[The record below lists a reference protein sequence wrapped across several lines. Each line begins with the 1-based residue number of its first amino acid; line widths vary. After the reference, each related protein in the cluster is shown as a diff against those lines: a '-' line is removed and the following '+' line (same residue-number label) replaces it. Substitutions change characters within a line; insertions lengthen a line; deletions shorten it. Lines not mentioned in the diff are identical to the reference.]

1 MRKLIVLI
9 ALVALAVAA
18 FGTAQAGA
26 ARPNTQIHLISKTS
40 STAKFHMIALKSG
53 SLCRRC
59 KIQCKVDGRSWRTCV
74 SSGGQ
79 GYWTFKNL
87 SRGSHTARAR
97 AVDAA
102 GLRDL
107 TPAYKTF
114 TI

>member
-1 MRKLIVLI
+1 MRKLILLI
-9 ALVALAVAA
+9 ALVAFAVAA

-26 ARPNTQIHLISKTS
+26 ARPNTQLHFISKTS
-40 STAKFHMIALKSG
+40 SSAKFHMIALKNG
-53 SLCRRC
+53 ALCRRC
-59 KIQCKVDGRSWRTCV
+59 KIQCKIDGRSWRLCD
-74 SSGGQ
+74 SSGGT

-107 TPAYKTF
+107 TPAVKTV